1 MVPSITASLPGP
13 EAAKQPQ
20 TITLPPPYFTVEL
33 QVVIPDTVV
42 EGKAVTLT
50 CKTGNRISSNSTFI
64 WNKNGSRLPSSTN
77 LLHLPSVSRRDVG
90 RYSCAVQKL
99 QSCEVTLRLQY
110 VPKNVLVSISPS
122 GEIVEGSS
130 VTLTC
135 SSDANPPVE
144 LYTWY
149 KGKSSIGTGKT
160 YTISNIS
167 SAGSGNYTCQAKNK
181 HGHQSSTAV
190 SLNVLYPPKRVSV
203 SISPS
208 GAIVEGRTV
217 TLTCSSDANP
227 PAVYNWF
234 KGTVLKTKEKIYI
247 IKKIRSE
254 DRGEYKCKS
263 SNRYGEKHSDGV
275 TLNVFYPPKSSS
287 VSISPSGEIVE
298 GRTVTLTCSSDAN
311 PPVEYNWFKGTLF
324 ISKGKTY
331 TVKNIS
337 SENTGEYKCKSS
349 NRYGEKYSYNTTVNV
364 LYPPKN
370 VSVSINRS
378 GEIVEGSSVT
388 LTCSSDAN
396 PPVEL
401 YTWYKGK
408 SSIGTGKTYTIS
420 NINSVDSGDYTCQA
434 KNKHGH
440 QSSTAVSLN
449 VLYPPKRVSVSISP
463 SGAIVEGS
471 TVTLTCSSDA
481 NPPAVYNWF
490 KGTVLKSKEKIYIIK
505 KIRSEDRGE
514 YKCKS
519 SNRYGEKHS
528 DGVTLN
534 VFYPPKSSSVSI
546 SPSGEIVEGRT
557 VTLTCSSDANPPAE
571 YTWFKG
577 TLFISKGKTYT
588 VKNISSENT
597 GEYKCKSSNRY
608 GEKYSYNTTVNVLYP
623 PKNVSVSINRSGEI
637 VEGSSVTLSCSSDA
651 NPPVELYT
659 WYKVNESSPVG
670 SGQSYSF
677 TLSSNS
683 SGWFYCVAQNK
694 YGTQRAAAVPLI
706 LNGNQNVVL
715 YIAVGIAGGCGCLFL
730 IIGVLCIRKKRRG
743 GSKDAAKSFWNV
755 ESRPPDD
762 TYTALDLPTRF
773 CNDSYHTRANAD
785 SSPPDDKYAAPDL
798 PARSSNNSYH
808 TRANLHSSS
817 IDDTYTALDLQT
829 MSSNDV
835 YHTLGSVHPNP
846 PDEVY
851 TSLDFQFI
859 SSDYLNI
866 PIGGN
871 QH

>member
-1 MVPSITASLPGP
+1 MMSLRLAPPLQLLFLLVLISRVGSQEWSVHYRSKSICALKGSTVTMSCNYTYPAAYKVERAFWSRQLAIENEPPDLSLDPKYQSRVQYLGDRLGNCGLRLSGVT
-13 EAAKQPQ
+13 EQDQGKYYFRF
-20 TITLPPPYFTVEL
+20 ITTPAEKYQGKDGVHLSVREL

-42 EGKAVTLT
+42 EGKAVTFT

-208 GAIVEGRTV
+208 GEIVEGRTV

-227 PAVYNWF
+227 PAEYTWF
-234 KGTVLKTKEKIYI
+234 KGTVLKSKEKIYI

-331 TVKNIS
+331 TVKNIR

-401 YTWYKGK
+401 YTWYK
-408 SSIGTGKTYTIS
+408 
-420 NINSVDSGDYTCQA
+420 
-434 KNKHGH
+434 
-440 QSSTAVSLN
+440 
-449 VLYPPKRVSVSISP
+449 
-463 SGAIVEGS
+463 
-471 TVTLTCSSDA
+471 
-481 NPPAVYNWF
+481 
-490 KGTVLKSKEKIYIIK
+490 
-505 KIRSEDRGE
+505 
-514 YKCKS
+514 
-519 SNRYGEKHS
+519 
-528 DGVTLN
+528 
-534 VFYPPKSSSVSI
+534 
-546 SPSGEIVEGRT
+546 
-557 VTLTCSSDANPPAE
+557 
-571 YTWFKG
+571 
-577 TLFISKGKTYT
+577 
-588 VKNISSENT
+588 
-597 GEYKCKSSNRY
+597 
-608 GEKYSYNTTVNVLYP
+608 
-623 PKNVSVSINRSGEI
+623 
-637 VEGSSVTLSCSSDA
+637 
-651 NPPVELYT
+651 
-659 WYKVNESSPVG
+659 VNESSPVG

-694 YGTQRAAAVPLI
+694 YGTQRAAAVFLT